1 MKHFSDHN
9 WNKLEINRK
18 KISRNIPNIWNLPT
32 LINNPW
38 IKGKIKREIRK
49 WIYLLLINLIL
60 RTPSQNI

>member
-9 WNKLEINRK
+9 WNKLEINKK
-18 KISRNIPNIWNLPT
+18 KISRNIPNIWNLYT

-60 RTPSQNI
+60 RTPLQNS